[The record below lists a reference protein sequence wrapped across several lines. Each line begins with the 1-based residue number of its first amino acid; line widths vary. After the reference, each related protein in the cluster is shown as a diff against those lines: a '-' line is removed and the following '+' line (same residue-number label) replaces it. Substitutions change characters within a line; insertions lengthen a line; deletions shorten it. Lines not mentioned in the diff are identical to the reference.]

1 VNETVKSLLI
11 LVVAIALGALGQ
23 FFLKKGMEHGPRLSG
38 LSPELIQMVFTPTV
52 LLGFGMFGL
61 SSLLYLVVLSRE
73 DVSYVYPMVAL
84 NYVFVTILAW
94 RFLGEIVPP
103 QRLLGLA
110 IILTGVVVFA
120 FTKVPEE
127 DPSQGG
133 RGMRQVEATTNPTP
147 GAVPPTPEEQTP

>member
-1 VNETVKSLLI
+1 MNETVKSFLI

-23 FFLKKGMEHGPRLSG
+23 LFLKKGMEGGPRLSG
-38 LSPELIQMVFTPTV
+38 LSLELIQMVFTPTV

-120 FTKVPEE
+120 FTKVPEV
-127 DPSQGG
+127 DSSQGLREMG
-133 RGMRQVEATTNPTP
+133 KVEATPNPTP
-147 GAVPPTPEEQTP
+147 GTVPPPPEERTP